1 MVKID
6 YEQFKENTMNFIND
20 TGVCDKGTLSV
31 IVNMFKTGDANVRR
45 RSGVTVGI
53 KEITRAL
60 PDGPNFSNPN
70 APARAGFSTELLT
83 LLAPYYAICKTM
95 GEQYDEGGDMLRAI
109 LTPRKSKDRTHY
121 ANGEA
126 FAETLVNS
134 INGVIKAAIKDGTF
148 DGLTEESLVALL
160 EDN

>member
-1 MVKID
+1 MN
-6 YEQFKENTMNFIND
+6 YEQFKEDTINHIND
-20 TGVCDKGTLSV
+20 KGVCDEGTITV
-31 IVNMFKTGDANVRR
+31 INNMFKTADVNTRR
-45 RSGVTVGI
+45 RSGVTTGI
-53 KEITRAL
+53 KEITRGL

-70 APARAGFSTELLT
+70 APVRAGFSSELLM

-95 GEQYDEGGDMLRAI
+95 GEQYDDGGDVLRAI
-109 LTPRKSKDRTHY
+109 LTPRKSKERTHY
-121 ANGEA
+121 SNGAE

-134 INGVIKAAIKDGTF
+134 MNGVIKAAIKDGTF

>member
-1 MVKID
+1 MVKMN
-6 YEQFKENTMNFIND
+6 YEQFKDDTINHIND
-20 TGVCDKGTLSV
+20 KGVCDEGTITV
-31 IVNMFKTGDANVRR
+31 INNMFKTADVNTRR
-45 RSGVTVGI
+45 RSGVTTGI
-53 KEITRAL
+53 KEITRGL

-70 APARAGFSTELLT
+70 APVRAGFSSELLM

-95 GEQYDEGGDMLRAI
+95 GEQYDDGGDVLRAI
-109 LTPRKSKDRTHY
+109 LTPRKSKERTHY
-121 ANGEA
+121 SNGAE

-134 INGVIKAAIKDGTF
+134 MNGVIKAAIKDGTF

>member
-1 MVKID
+1 MVKMN
-6 YEQFKENTMNFIND
+6 YEQFKEDTINHIND
-20 TGVCDKGTLSV
+20 KGVCDEGTITV
-31 IVNMFKTGDANVRR
+31 INNMFKTADVNTRR
-45 RSGVTVGI
+45 RSGVTTGI
-53 KEITRAL
+53 KEITRGL

-70 APARAGFSTELLT
+70 APVRAGFSSELLM

-95 GEQYDEGGDMLRAI
+95 GEQYDDGGDVLRAI
-109 LTPRKSKDRTHY
+109 LTPRKSKERTHY
-121 ANGEA
+121 SNGAE

-134 INGVIKAAIKDGTF
+134 MNGVIKAAIKDGTF

>member
-1 MVKID
+1 MN
-6 YEQFKENTMNFIND
+6 YEQFKDDTINHIND
-20 TGVCDKGTLSV
+20 KGVCDEGTITV
-31 IVNMFKTGDANVRR
+31 INNMFKTADVNTRR
-45 RSGVTVGI
+45 RSGVTTGI
-53 KEITRAL
+53 KEITRGL

-70 APARAGFSTELLT
+70 APVRAGFSSELLM

-95 GEQYDEGGDMLRAI
+95 GEQYDEGGDVLRAI
-109 LTPRKSKDRTHY
+109 LTPRKSKERTHY
-121 ANGEA
+121 SNGAE

-134 INGVIKAAIKDGTF
+134 MNGVIKAAIKDGTF